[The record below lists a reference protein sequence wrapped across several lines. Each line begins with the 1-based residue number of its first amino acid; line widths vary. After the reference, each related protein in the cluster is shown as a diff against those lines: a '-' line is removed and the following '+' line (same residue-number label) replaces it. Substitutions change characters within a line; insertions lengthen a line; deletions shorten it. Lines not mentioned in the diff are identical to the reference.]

1 MKIQKLIF
9 SISVGALLL
18 WNAGCKQE
26 SKPDAEPAAEAAPS
40 TAEVVAKTTDSARET
55 GTEVVQETT
64 AKVNEVAAPASA
76 KAQELID
83 SAKGLLAEGKFQDAL
98 AKLKEIGG
106 EKLSLNQ
113 QSMVDSL
120 KAQIEKALA
129 ATPRTAADAA
139 GSVGNLLNKK

>member
-1 MKIQKLIF
+1 MKIQKLIV

-40 TAEVVAKTTDSARET
+40 TAEVVAKSMDSAKET
-55 GTEVVQETT
+55 GTKVVQETT
-64 AKVNEVAAPASA
+64 SGAIEVAAPAST

-98 AKLKEIGG
+98 ARLKEIGG

-129 ATPRTAADAA
+129 ATPKTASDAA
-139 GSVGNLLNKK
+139 GAVGNLLNKK